1 MPAADDIMLVRASF
15 ARVALI
21 RDAVADLFYG
31 LLFEVAPQLRP
42 AVSRRSA
49 RAEAEAHGPRAR
61 RDHAG
66 RCSGSGGHA
75 GGGVRSPS
83 ACGGLGGRGGD
94 CAQCACVAGKTG
106 RDPGLLGGT

>member
-1 MPAADDIMLVRASF
+1 MLTANDIMPVRASF
-15 ARVALI
+15 ARVAPI
-21 RDAVADLFYG
+21 KDAAADLFYRR
-31 LLFEVAPQLRP
+31 LFEVAPQLPP

-49 RAEAEAHGPRAR
+49 SAEAEAHGPRAR

-66 RCSGSGGHA
+66 GCSGSGGHA

-83 ACGGLGGRGGD
+83 ARGGLGGD
-94 CAQCACVAGKTG
+94 CAQRACVAGKTG